1 MPLEAKYYRKEPL
14 PGLKVPA
21 PWKPSAFN
29 RAVHTTVY
37 YLAGWFGRH
46 RYRGYRHHK
55 SFSPWHEM
63 RCWFRAGWHKV
74 MYRWQQRH
82 MLNHITGTLDNQYYL
97 TILQVYNDSQIIY
110 YSPYKDVREYIEDVI
125 RSFARHAPKAPHL
138 VFKHHPMD
146 RGHRFYGTLID
157 ALTKKYSV
165 TGRVLYVHDLS
176 LPALLTHT
184 RAVITI
190 NSTAGLSA
198 LIHNKPLK
206 VMGKALY
213 DIEGLTWLGPLNQF
227 WQSDFTPNKALFE
240 SFRAHLLYNTQI
252 NAVFYG
258 KPDWLNIPSKISL
271 QSSLPKPEQ

>member
-146 RGHRFYGTLID
+146 RGHRNYLQLIKSI
-157 ALTKKYSV
+157 ALKSGIST
-165 TGRVLYVHDLS
+165 RVVYVHDLP
-176 LPALLTHT
+176 LDDLLSHA
-184 RAVITI
+184 RAVVTI
-190 NSTAGLSA
+190 NSTVGMRA
-198 LIHNKPLK
+198 LAKFKPLK
-206 VMGKALY
+206 VLGSAIY
-213 DIEGLTWLGPLNQF
+213 DIIGMTYQGCLDDF
-227 WQSDFTPNKALFE
+227 WQAEFQPDAILIRKFE
-240 SFRAHLLYNTQI
+240 KYLREHTQL
-252 NAVFYG
+252 NMEFYARG
-258 KPDWLNIPSKISL
+258 KNRMLD
-271 QSSLPKPEQ
+271 